1 MLLPNDFSTLTE
13 QLLGDE
19 GAKQFMEAIAD
30 EAVVSI
36 RQNPYK
42 WPFDHQE
49 IKHNDGN
56 VAWCENGLYLK
67 SRPSFTFDPLMH
79 AG

>member
-1 MLLPNDFSTLTE
+1 MLLPNDFATLTE

-19 GAKQFMEAIAD
+19 GAKQLMEAIAD

-42 WPFDHQE
+42 WPFDNQK
-49 IKHNDGN
+49 IKDNDGY

-67 SRPSFTFDPLMH
+67 SRPSFTFDRS
-79 AG
+79 